1 MQNTAGTDRRA
12 HDVAVIG
19 AGIIGLSIAWHLAD
33 AGVDVV
39 VLERTGI
46 AAEASGVQPGGVRRQ
61 WTTRLNCEM
70 AQESVAFYRDIGDRL
85 PSAVRARFDACGY
98 VFVADT
104 EEYLAQLRAAVAL
117 QRACGVPSEILTPAA
132 LEATVPGLTAEAAVG
147 AAYCAED
154 GYFDNGQAVVEA
166 FADAAESS
174 GVEIRL
180 ADVVEVFPQGGSAWT
195 LRTAGGAD
203 CQAGAVVLATGYD
216 TPQLAAKLGV
226 ALPIQKEARYIFFSE
241 PIRERL
247 LEPLVVAPE
256 RGFAAKQL
264 ANGRVLASDL
274 TARQDSAANRE
285 QWRTNMRAAVRS
297 LVPILEFVSFPLLVE
312 GFYDVTPDHQPI
324 LGPVAGKEGLWVAA
338 GFSGHGFMMAPA
350 VGRRVAEA
358 IRGVAMHPSLDELSL
373 ERFERTGA
381 AAELQI
387 V

>member
-1 MQNTAGTDRRA
+1 MRNTAEADGRA

-46 AAEASGVQPGGVRRQ
+46 GTGASGVQPGGVRRQ

-70 AQESVAFYRDIGDRL
+70 AQESVAFYRDIDDRL
-85 PSAVRARFDACGY
+85 PSAVRARFDGCGY

-104 EEYLAQLRAAVAL
+104 EEYLAQLRSAVAL
-117 QRACGVPSEILTPAA
+117 QRECDVPSEILTPDA
-132 LEATVPGLTAEAAVG
+132 LEATVPGLTAEGVVG

-166 FADAAESS
+166 FADAADAC
-174 GVEIRL
+174 GVEIRI
-180 ADVVEVFPQGGSAWT
+180 ADVVGLVPNRGGAWT
-195 LRTAGGAD
+195 IRTAAGPD
-203 CQAGAVVLATGYD
+203 CHAGTVVLAAGYD
-216 TPQLAAKLGV
+216 TPQLAAKVGV
-226 ALPIQKEARYIFFSE
+226 ALPIEKEARYIFFSE

-247 LEPLVVAPE
+247 LEPLVVASE

-274 TARQDSAANRE
+274 TAREDSAANRE
-285 QWRTNMRAAVRS
+285 QWRANMRAAVRS

-324 LGPVAGKEGLWVAA
+324 LGPVGTDGLWVAA

-350 VGRRVAEA
+350 IGRRVAEA
-358 IRGVAMHPSLDELSL
+358 IRGVAAHPSLDELSL
-373 ERFERTGA
+373 ARFGRTGA